1 MVKTKVSQKERKTIT
16 GSGKKK
22 KRRSHTRYY
31 GPNIKQAPIK
41 CHMTLENK

>member
-22 KRRSHTRYY
+22 K
-31 GPNIKQAPIK
+31 GEAIPDIMVLI
-41 CHMTLENK
+41 

>member
-1 MVKTKVSQKERKTIT
+1 MVKTKVRQKERKTIT
-16 GSGKKK
+16 GSGKK

-41 CHMTLENK
+41 CDMTLENN